1 MQGTYKLFDVIVST
15 LEKEDQWKAV
25 REMAVVLKIY
35 GNEISLTVAL

>member
-35 GNEISLTVAL
+35 GNEISHTVAL